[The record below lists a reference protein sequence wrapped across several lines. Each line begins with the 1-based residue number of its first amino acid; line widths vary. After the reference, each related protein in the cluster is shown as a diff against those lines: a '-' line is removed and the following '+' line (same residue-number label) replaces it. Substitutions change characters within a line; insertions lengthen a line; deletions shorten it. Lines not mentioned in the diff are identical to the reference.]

1 MIRNYVF
8 LLEGNMGAGK
18 STFLSLIHKHLKEI
32 EVVLEPVNVW
42 HSDDPRNSLLSQFYK
57 NPNRWA
63 YTMETWT
70 MMTRVKEH
78 IKEQQKDNHL
88 KIMERSVYSGH
99 YCFAHNG
106 YKQGFME
113 QPEWDAYNAWFSFLV
128 EKHCKPP
135 LGFIYLQT
143 DPKICEERINIRN
156 RSGEDGVPLEYLTQI
171 HNQHEQFLVK
181 KESITQAL
189 QNVPVLVLNANE
201 EFEHNSA
208 VFQKHLDAIIAFTM
222 PLYQRV
228 NSSQLKA

>member
-1 MIRNYVF
+1 MF

-18 STFLSLIHKHLKEI
+18 STFLSLIHKHVNEI
-32 EVVLEPVNVW
+32 EVVPEPVDVW
-42 HSDDPRNSLLSQFYK
+42 HSDDHHNSLLSQFYVDPK
-57 NPNRWA
+57 RWA

-78 IKEQQKDNHL
+78 IKEQHKDNHL

-106 YKQGFME
+106 YKQGFMT
-113 QPEWDAYNAWFSFLV
+113 QPEWDSYNAWFSFLV
-128 EKHCKPP
+128 ETKCTPP

-143 DPKICEERINIRN
+143 DPEVCNERINIRN

-181 KESITQAL
+181 KQGIMKSL
-189 QNVPVLVLNANE
+189 KDVPVLILNVNE
-201 EFEHNSA
+201 EFEHHPDI
-208 VFQKHLDAIIAFTM
+208 FQKHLDAVVAFTT
-222 PLYQRV
+222 PLYEKI
-228 NSSQLKA
+228 NSQQLQK